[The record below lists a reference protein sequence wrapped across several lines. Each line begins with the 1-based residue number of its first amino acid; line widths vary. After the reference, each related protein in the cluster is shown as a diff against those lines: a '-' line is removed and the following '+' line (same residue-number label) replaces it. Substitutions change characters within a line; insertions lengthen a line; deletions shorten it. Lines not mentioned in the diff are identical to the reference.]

1 MNMIPLLDSAI
12 GFIAILLT
20 LSLLVKSLT
29 SLIKSYVDY
38 YSEHLRAEVDQ
49 FLQGMLNQSLQT
61 LAARAPWVAG
71 INWKSLGEEYFTR
84 DKMAVL
90 LRQLDPNW
98 VNLGDLDARIDLHV
112 ANLKYTFERKMKNLA
127 LATGL
132 GLCLVLNVNALTIWK
147 TLYTD
152 QQIRTTFATGYAQ
165 NALVRADAE
174 AKADQAVRDAKE
186 KAGQQTTDP
195 KMTEQ
200 EKAKKKL
207 QDESKAFQDSTHTFL
222 ADVSFGVG
230 RLWKEGPDIKL
241 SVFLYEL
248 LGSLVT
254 GILVSIGAPYWHDLL
269 RALAGLRKPA
279 R

>member
-1 MNMIPLLDSAI
+1 MVNLLDSAI
-12 GFIAILLT
+12 GFIAIILT

-38 YSEHLRAEVDQ
+38 YSGHLRAEVDQ
-49 FLQGMLNQSLQT
+49 FLRGMVSDGLDA
-61 LAARAPWVAG
+61 LAKEHDWIAR
-71 INWKSLGEEYFTR
+71 INWRSLGEEYLTR
-84 DKMAVL
+84 DKMTVL
-90 LRQLDPNW
+90 LRQIKPDW
-98 VNLGDLDARIDLHV
+98 EDAGDFGAKLDLHV
-112 ANLKYTFERKMKNLA
+112 ANLKYTFERRMKNLA
-127 LATGL
+127 LAAGV
-132 GLCLVLNVNALTIWK
+132 GLCLFLNVNALTIWK

-165 NALVRADAE
+165 NALDRADNE
-174 AKADQAVRDAKE
+174 AKADREVRDAKE
-186 KAGQQTTDP
+186 KAGQQKTDP

-207 QDESKAFQDSTHTFL
+207 ADDSKAFQESTRTFL

-230 RLWKEGPDIKL
+230 RLWKDGRDVNL
-241 SVFLYEL
+241 SVFLYEI
-248 LGSLVT
+248 LGSLMT

-269 RALAGLRKPA
+269 RALAGLRKPT